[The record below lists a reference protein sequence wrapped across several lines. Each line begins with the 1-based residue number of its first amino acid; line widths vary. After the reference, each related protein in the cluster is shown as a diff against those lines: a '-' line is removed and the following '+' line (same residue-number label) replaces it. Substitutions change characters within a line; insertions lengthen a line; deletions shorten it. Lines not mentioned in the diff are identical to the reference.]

1 MPILVDGS
9 KEKEKQVPNK
19 KFHRSTFKRQ
29 PHAKGAVNNE
39 KQAGGSDAVARRKR
53 SGDEVM
59 EMNVSVQQG
68 KEAEGSNKKM
78 KFVGLADQPC
88 GNQ

>member
-1 MPILVDGS
+1 M
-9 KEKEKQVPNK
+9 
-19 KFHRSTFKRQ
+19 
-29 PHAKGAVNNE
+29 
-39 KQAGGSDAVARRKR
+39 GSDAVARRKR

-78 KFVGLADQPC
+78 KFAGLADQPC